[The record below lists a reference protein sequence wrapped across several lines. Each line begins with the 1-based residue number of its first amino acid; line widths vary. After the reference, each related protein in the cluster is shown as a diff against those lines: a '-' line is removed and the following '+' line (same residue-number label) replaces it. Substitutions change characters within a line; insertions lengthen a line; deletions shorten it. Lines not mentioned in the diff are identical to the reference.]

1 MSSSSKQKTIDA
13 LRKGYTPVELSPK
26 ANLTNSYKNL
36 FKPLVNRKDFNTFF
50 ELFETD
56 DVILRAWSFLGIH
69 HVLEENSVYQEDRIE
84 KIQDIIL
91 KVLKDERDITYYGGS
106 AELRTTLR
114 EHHVRR
120 VCELDPKLN
129 LKPALE
135 YCSRFEKMND
145 SVVSDLIENI
155 ISKSADENIE
165 SLILRIASNTSV
177 RDFHL
182 KNQMVKSFEN
192 LSDKRE
198 VKNLSEIT
206 TLFKTYLK
214 QIKEN
219 KITDQDFL
227 KSVKSLQETIF
238 RVGAILG
245 LAIEEETLE
254 FINSLKY
261 PYSSLDL
268 VAKRY
273 ENNEKFVSTILTK
286 LKETKNPNFIA
297 EILKAI
303 LVLKDKIDNWKEIII
318 ENVKEFH
325 IVDGFL
331 IEDMQ
336 ESNLINPKLILDMFN
351 EGGQWSLEFIREFF
365 DENSNLLEE
374 WSEVKREFV
383 KILEMPVEETNKMLL
398 DKKEMIFKLIIDLQ
412 EKNLINY
419 CLNNFKS
426 FKDNKLKKLAV
437 FPILKFGEDKILKE
451 LKEEMKKDADMA
463 KFVLNFID
471 SLNRNEWKFFY

>member
-1 MSSSSKQKTIDA
+1 
-13 LRKGYTPVELSPK
+13 
-26 ANLTNSYKNL
+26 
-36 FKPLVNRKDFNTFF
+36 
-50 ELFETD
+50 
-56 DVILRAWSFLGIH
+56 FLGLYYI
-69 HVLEENSVYQEDRIE
+69 LEETSVYQDDRIQ
-84 KIQDIIL
+84 KIQQIIFE
-91 KVLKDERDITYYGGS
+91 VLKDEREITYYGGS
-106 AELRTTLR
+106 VELRTTLR

-129 LKPALE
+129 LKSALE
-135 YCSRFEKMND
+135 YCSSFEKMND

-198 VKNLSEIT
+198 VKNLGEIT

-245 LAIEEETLE
+245 LALEEETLE

-303 LVLKDKIDNWKEIII
+303 LVLKEKIDNWKEIII

-325 IVDGFL
+325 IVDGLL

-365 DENSNLLEE
+365 DDNPNLLEE

-383 KILEMPVEETNKMLL
+383 KILEMSVGEKNEILL
-398 DKKEMIFKLIIDLQ
+398 DKKEMLIKLIIDLQ
-412 EKNLINY
+412 EKEMLFY
-419 CLNNFKS
+419 CLNNFKMFNDS
-426 FKDNKLKKLAV
+426 KLKKLAV
-437 FPILKFGEDKILKE
+437 FPILKFGDDNILQE
-451 LKEEMKKDADMA
+451 LKEEMKNDADMA